1 MHNNIH
7 FYMFFRINLK
17 KKKYFLIMLGIILF
31 LERKLD
37 IFIFII
43 NLKCIVTRYLI
54 FNAIRRI

>member
-1 MHNNIH
+1 
-7 FYMFFRINLK
+7 MFFRINLK
-17 KKKYFLIMLGIILF
+17 KNIYILIMLGIILF

-43 NLKCIVTRYLI
+43 NLKCNVTCYLI